1 MTGESVPT
9 EHRSWDELA
18 DSIGRLLPG
27 YYPPPRGPR
36 GGGPIFDQFDQGR
49 GGSQSPGGYTGGATG
64 GGRGDRAFLSVV
76 LSGIAVKLVGANLS
90 DGGALTKA
98 ASQAITDWEDDY
110 CGTPPRPIPTLA
122 AAVALAEFAGTLD
135 AGALQTAVQQ
145 EAAGLAQ
152 KAFATAPAAQ
162 TKAATASAA
171 SASR

>member
-18 DSIGRLLPG
+18 EAIGRLLPG
-27 YYPPPRGPR
+27 NYPPPREPR
-36 GGGPIFDQFDQGR
+36 GGGPIFEQFDQGH
-49 GGSQSPGGYTGGATG
+49 GGSTSPGGFTGGATG

-98 ASQAITDWEDDY
+98 ASQAIADWEDDY

-122 AAVALAEFAGTLD
+122 TAVALAEFASTLE

-152 KAFATAPAAQ
+152 KAFAAAPAAQ
-162 TKAATASAA
+162 TKAAAASAA
-171 SASR
+171 SGTR